1 MEQKTSLSF
10 RFLAKLPSFI
20 ISEPYEVFFSVA
32 LFLTGLADIISPK
45 ASGAIGHFLPHWQVY
60 SWGSAL
66 MLGSFVTLVGLIGAS
81 RASEMHRL
89 RVLRETERAGQLIL
103 GVATCLWSLVLFNI
117 GIAGIASGVL
127 TLFLGMIF
135 IIRAAVIKGIEEYVF
150 HTTIEPPSKEE

>member
-1 MEQKTSLSF
+1 MDKSSLSF
-10 RFLAKLPSFI
+10 RLLAKLPSFI

-81 RASEMHRL
+81 RASEMHKL
-89 RVLRETERAGQLIL
+89 RALRETERAGQLIL
-103 GVATCLWSLVLFNI
+103 GVATCLWSLVLLNL
-117 GIAGIASGVL
+117 GIAGIASGIL
-127 TLFLGMIF
+127 TLFLAAVYM
-135 IIRAAVIKGIEEYVF
+135 IRAAVIKGIEEYVTQ
-150 HTTIEPPSKEE
+150 TTTEPPSKEE